1 MSHSQKNSLYKAH
14 IKQWWLPSLLEHMQ
28 AIIFHVLPLRS
39 KLIEWNKI
47 CTLKFRKM
55 ESYWKRAAQ
64 SINSK
69 RHYNLQLSRT
79 KSIGSYFPEKID
91 ANVES
96 KIFHKKMFALFGEKC
111 LEDDYSSL
119 HVEVIQK
126 QLIFFHKTTFVQTHF
141 GVCSVQKKWW
151 RFISSFWTQIANVAI
166 YVQVSFQTW
175 KYYFFYY
182 TMILLIHFQ
191 TFRVRYAIFMITVL
205 LSLQFDGWYNIF
217 ILFVIH

>member
-1 MSHSQKNSLYKAH
+1 M
-14 IKQWWLPSLLEHMQ
+14 
-28 AIIFHVLPLRS
+28 
-39 KLIEWNKI
+39 
-47 CTLKFRKM
+47 
-55 ESYWKRAAQ
+55 
-64 SINSK
+64 
-69 RHYNLQLSRT
+69 SRT

-91 ANVES
+91 ANVEN
-96 KIFHKKMFALFGEKC
+96 KIFHKKSFALFGEKC

-141 GVCSVQKKWW
+141 GVGSVQKKWW
-151 RFISSFWTQIANVAI
+151 RFISSFWTQIANIAI

-191 TFRVRYAIFMITVL
+191 MFRVRYAILMITVL
-205 LSLQFDGWYNIF
+205 WALQFDGWYNIF
-217 ILFVIH
+217 ILFVIHQQFVYS